1 MFLCE
6 VQCGNIKDA
15 GSDFRTVGASGGYDC
30 VRGGGSLKPLSELF
44 SGCSYVEWK
53 EIDGAKLA
61 LGMTSSYGVSDSN
74 EYIMYNMDDL
84 IMNRKNRMQ
93 VKLRYLVLYKV

>member
-15 GSDFRTVGASGGYDC
+15 GSDFRNVGAVGGYDC

-44 SGCSYVEWK
+44 SGYSYVEWK

-61 LGMTSSYGVSDSN
+61 LGMTSSSGVSDSN
-74 EYIMYNMDDL
+74 EYIMY
-84 IMNRKNRMQ
+84 IME
-93 VKLRYLVLYKV
+93 